1 MRRLARAFHQ
11 LHHCAQECVTRLLL
25 APHRLLQRRSTVLAW
40 LPARLLQ
47 LSLAPPEMSTETS
60 FAANATRSAAA
71 GRELLP

>member
-1 MRRLARAFHQ
+1 M
-11 LHHCAQECVTRLLL
+11 
-25 APHRLLQRRSTVLAW
+25 LAW